1 LGIARYYISVFG
13 SGICVFIDPGM
24 EENMEQERTDTRIF
38 YRGEIYDIGELEITG
53 SEQQGCRPVLIVSC
67 DEFNEYSP
75 EVVIVFITSQLE
87 KRGKQYHINLPG
99 VIGLEK
105 KSMVLAEQIRTIDKR
120 RILEKRGQ
128 LDLLTMNRV
137 DRGLKIILDLRLSQ
151 KEKEAKEALK
161 KEKMKVFE
169 EWKRVERLKVA
180 ISRSVAAQCSA

>member
-1 LGIARYYISVFG
+1 
-13 SGICVFIDPGM
+13 
-24 EENMEQERTDTRIF
+24 MEQERTDTRII

-105 KSMVLAEQIRTIDKR
+105 KSMVLAEQIRTVDKS
-120 RILEKRGQ
+120 RILAKRGQ
-128 LDLLTMNRV
+128 LDLATMNRV
-137 DRGLKIILDLRLSQ
+137 DRGLKTILDLRASAED
-151 KEKEAKEALK
+151 KEVKEACN
-161 KEKMKVFE
+161 KEKMKAFE
-169 EWKRVERLKVA
+169 EWKKQKRLEEEVR
-180 ISRSVAAQCSA
+180 RSAAARCASK